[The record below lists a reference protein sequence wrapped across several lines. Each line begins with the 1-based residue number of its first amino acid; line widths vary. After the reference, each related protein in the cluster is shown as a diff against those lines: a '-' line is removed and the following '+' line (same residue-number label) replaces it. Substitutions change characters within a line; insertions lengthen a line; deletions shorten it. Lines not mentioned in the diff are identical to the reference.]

1 MNSQVVLRL
10 NIVVASHP
18 HIPRSRIS
26 SKSARNVILFP
37 GPAKT
42 EKVILSC
49 FTKSQNPQ
57 NKFFSEET
65 TTTSETSD
73 NQTKQIL
80 VYCEIRCQKIR
91 LVESS

>member
-1 MNSQVVLRL
+1 MPG
-10 NIVVASHP
+10 VVASHP
-18 HIPRSRIS
+18 DISRSRIS
-26 SKSARNVILFP
+26 LKTARNVILFP

-42 EKVILSC
+42 GKVILSC
-49 FTKSQNPQ
+49 FTQIQNPQ

-73 NQTKQIL
+73 NQTKQLL
-80 VYCEIRCQKIR
+80 VYCEIRCQKTR